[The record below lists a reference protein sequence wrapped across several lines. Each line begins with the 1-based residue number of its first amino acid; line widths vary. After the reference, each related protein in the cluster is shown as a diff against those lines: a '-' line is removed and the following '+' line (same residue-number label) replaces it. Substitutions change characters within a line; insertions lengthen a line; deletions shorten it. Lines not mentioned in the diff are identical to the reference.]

1 MKTTLLKRLMGGSVI
16 LASVL
21 GLSACS
27 STGQYTNQYAT
38 ARMQQHGVMLDN
50 AAAQVLAARFAA
62 TFDQMGKPE
71 FLGAVNELYA
81 DNLYMNDTLS
91 LAQQKSALLD
101 NFKDMNKRIKRAKVD
116 IINVNASQDSAYI
129 HWKMTFHLKFLG
141 QEKDIASYGISEIK
155 QNAAGQII
163 FQHDFWDPANGLYR
177 PLPYV
182 GGLFRWLVPFKV
194 H

>member
-1 MKTTLLKRLMGGSVI
+1 MKTKLLKRLMGGSVI
-16 LASVL
+16 LASIFS
-21 GLSACS
+21 LSACS

-38 ARMQQHGVMLDN
+38 ARLQQQGVMLDD
-50 AAAQVLAARFAA
+50 AAAKVLATRFAD
-62 TFDQMGKPE
+62 TFNQMGKPE
-71 FLGAVNELYA
+71 FIGAVDQLYA
-81 DNLYMNDTLS
+81 DNLYLNDTLS
-91 LAQQKSALLD
+91 MAQQKSALLD
-101 NFKDMNKRIKRAKVD
+101 NFKAMNKRITSAQVD
-116 IINVNASQDSAYI
+116 IINVNTSQDSAYV
-129 HWKMTFHLKFLG
+129 HWKMAFHLKFLG

-177 PLPYV
+177 SLPYA